1 MIQNTQLIHN
11 FNSRQLMQTSHNNKR
26 TYVRAMVLGAL
37 LLFTVFFAAV
47 LATLIF
53 DQDAHAATSQV
64 LVHTYVE
71 VQSGDTLWGIASQHA
86 GDGQDVREYVH
97 QLKAI
102 NGLKNVNIQLG
113 QKLLL
118 P

>member
-1 MIQNTQLIHN
+1 
-11 FNSRQLMQTSHNNKR
+11 
-26 TYVRAMVLGAL
+26 MVLGAL